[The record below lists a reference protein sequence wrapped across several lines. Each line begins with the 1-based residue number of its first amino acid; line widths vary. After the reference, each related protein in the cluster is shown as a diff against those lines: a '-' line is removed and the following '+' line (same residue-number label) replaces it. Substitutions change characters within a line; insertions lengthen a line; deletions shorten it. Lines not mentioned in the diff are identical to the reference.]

1 MATFSE
7 RLQQL
12 QQEQNLLKKDIAD
25 KAGISVMAYYRYETG
40 ERIPNAVI
48 LIALA
53 NLFNVSLDYLVGRSD
68 DPTRH

>member
-12 QQEQNLLKKDIAD
+12 QQEQHLLKKDIAD
-25 KAGISVMAYYRYETG
+25 KVGISVMAYYRYETG
-40 ERIPNAVI
+40 ERIPNATI

-53 NLFNVSLDYLVGRSD
+53 DFFKVSLDYLVGRSD
-68 DPTRH
+68 DPTIH